1 MPTYERKMIEELVD
15 GKLSFRQV
23 HKILSSFKD
32 ADRFDQYVSILQER
46 VPYDDKIIMPY
57 GLHLNI
63 VAKETGERIV
73 KCDCGHEFCE
83 YTTNWKLF
91 ANVYV
96 RDTEEK
102 IMEVYPKFMGCDPK
116 WMHLRE
122 FYCPSCFTMLE
133 VEAVPPGY
141 PFIFDFQPDIE
152 AYYENWLNRPVPT
165 P

>member
-1 MPTYERKMIEELVD
+1 MPSYDKRTIEELMD
-15 GKLSFRQV
+15 GKLPFSKV
-23 HKILSSFKD
+23 HEILRSFKD
-32 ADRFDQYVSILQER
+32 PDRFDKVLEIIQER
-46 VPYDDKIIMPY
+46 VSYDDKIILPY

-63 VAKETGERIV
+63 VQKKSGERIV

-83 YTTNWKLF
+83 YTTNWKEH

-102 IMEVYPKFMGCDPK
+102 INEVYPKYMGCDPK
-116 WMHLRE
+116 WMILRE

-141 PFIFDFQPDIE
+141 PFVFDFQPDIDAFYTE
-152 AYYENWLNRPVPT
+152 WLKREVPT
-165 P
+165 A